1 VPLRFSLSRFSLS
14 RSLSPCA
21 LLAAALPSLAACAGT
36 ASFPPACPEVAIDR
50 DLRDLTHYR
59 PGRTGEA
66 GDLSDLVLDARIA
79 SFSGSCAAGDEGQ
92 LTTTLAVTV
101 ELTRGPAARSH
112 IESLPLFLAVARGDA
127 ILDKQVYPL
136 QPSFPPNTD
145 RVRLTSSP
153 ITLSLP
159 VGRDRNGS
167 VYQVWI
173 GFQLTPQELALNRE
187 RERH

>member
-1 VPLRFSLSRFSLS
+1 MALRFSLPRFLW
-14 RSLSPCA
+14 PCA
-21 LLAAALPSLAACAGT
+21 LLAPALSSLAGCAGT
-36 ASFPPACPEVAIDR
+36 SSFPPACPEVAIDR
-50 DLRDLTHYR
+50 DLRSLTHYR
-59 PGRTGEA
+59 PGRTSETE
-66 GDLSDLVLDARIA
+66 DLSDLVLDARIA
-79 SFSGSCAAGDEGQ
+79 SFSGSCSPGDEGQ
-92 LTTTLAVTV
+92 LATTIAVTV
-101 ELTRGPAARSH
+101 ELTRGPAARGH
-112 IESLPLFLAVARGDA
+112 TESLPLFLAVVRGDA

-136 QPSFPPNTD
+136 LASFPPNTD

-159 VGRDRNGS
+159 VGPDKNGS